1 MPPTITFDELVRY
14 TNGERE
20 KWRRWLA
27 EHPTA
32 LDVTVQAQ
40 VLELLY
46 WSEEPGFF
54 DLIRVLAATP
64 VGAREQLQRFLDAAP
79 SIELVRAAA
88 EGRDRLVLSV
98 AEEKSVAGLRRTAK
112 VASNA

>member
-1 MPPTITFDELVRY
+1 MTDTSFGSVGNSE
-14 TNGERE
+14 
-20 KWRRWLA
+20 LA
-27 EHPTA
+27 ETIWA
-32 LDVTVQAQ
+32 LIVERGNPAQ

-54 DLIRVLAATP
+54 DLIRTLAATP
-64 VGAREQLQRFLDAAP
+64 VGAREGLQRFLQAAP

-88 EGRDRLVLSV
+88 EGRDRLVLSL